1 MLQPE
6 TFAVLMFG
14 YVTVK
19 CRLMSWRIHFARG
32 LPIAELLKIIQ
43 INKIGNK
50 N

>member
-14 YVTVK
+14 YVTYVVL
-19 CRLMSWRIHFARG
+19 CHGEYISPAVCQLQNYS
-32 LPIAELLKIIQ
+32 
-43 INKIGNK
+43 NKQNNK